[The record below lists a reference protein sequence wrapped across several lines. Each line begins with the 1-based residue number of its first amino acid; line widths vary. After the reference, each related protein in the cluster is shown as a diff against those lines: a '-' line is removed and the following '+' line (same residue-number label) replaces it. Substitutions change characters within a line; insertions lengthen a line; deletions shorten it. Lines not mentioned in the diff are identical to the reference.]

1 MEHFIIILLSILVL
15 IILALYIHKVIMYN
29 HIQEEIQV
37 VFNNLANIN
46 SFINSKL
53 DIKEQSQSQNTT
65 LDEITLEREEKA
77 IKFQGK
83 LDYRINNPNYNC
95 KQCKY
100 LDRNLIPCIECSHN
114 SLFESNDKIV
124 ESFEVEHDIKKDDNV
139 MVNIITNKVVED
151 IKDNERNIVKHWCDN
166 CKYEDLSSQYEPC
179 NTCISE
185 GISKICK

>member
-15 IILALYIHKVIMYN
+15 IILALYIHKVILYN

-53 DIKEQSQSQNTT
+53 DNKEQSQSQNTT
-65 LDEITLEREEKA
+65 LHKLHKLNIIDE
-77 IKFQGK
+77 
-83 LDYRINNPNYNC
+83 
-95 KQCKY
+95 
-100 LDRNLIPCIECSHN
+100 N
-114 SLFESNDKIV
+114 SI

-151 IKDNERNIVKHWCDN
+151 IKDNERNIIKHWCDN
-166 CKYEDLSSQYEPC
+166 CKYKDLSSQYEHC

-185 GISKICK
+185 GIAKICK